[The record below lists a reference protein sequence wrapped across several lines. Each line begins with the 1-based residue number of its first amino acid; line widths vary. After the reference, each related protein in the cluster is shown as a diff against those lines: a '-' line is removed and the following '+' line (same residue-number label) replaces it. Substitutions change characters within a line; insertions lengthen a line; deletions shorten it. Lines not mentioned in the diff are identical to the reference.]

1 VRLPSKERF
10 KNGIFLI
17 EDSDYLT
24 LRKITSYV
32 MRFLKEFPE
41 NVVIIKGRG
50 KENIR
55 GAEKVALVLGK
66 WI

>member
-1 VRLPSKERF
+1 
-10 KNGIFLI
+10 
-17 EDSDYLT
+17 
-24 LRKITSYV
+24 

-66 WI
+66 WIQVLKIQTGIFQEKKTITITARKADGFD

>member
-1 VRLPSKERF
+1 
-10 KNGIFLI
+10 
-17 EDSDYLT
+17 
-24 LRKITSYV
+24 

-41 NVVIIKGRG
+41 NVVIIKGKG

-66 WI
+66 WIQVLKIQTGIFQEEKTITITARKADGFD